1 MKKLSEYHDE
11 EALDLLADIID
22 PVTEILADK
31 EVVNTFLK
39 KSKLQGTSVAI
50 KKHKKAIM
58 KCLAVLEG
66 VPVKD
71 YHCNIV
77 SLPKTILEILNDN
90 ELMDFFKSQSQQME
104 EESSGSAT
112 ANSEAEV

>member
-31 EVVNTFLK
+31 EVINTFIK
-39 KSKLQGTSVAI
+39 KNKLQGIGLAI

-58 KCLAVLEG
+58 QCLAVLEG
-66 VPVKD
+66 VPVKE

-77 SLPKTILEILNDN
+77 TLPKTILEIINDK
-90 ELMDFFKSQSQQME
+90 ELMAFFKSQSQQME
-104 EESSGSAT
+104 EESSGSVT
-112 ANSEAEV
+112 ANSEAEA